1 MLKEPTAKGKCFLA
15 LAARSAQRKVLKE
28 PTAKRKCFLALAARS
43 AQRRVLSAKSLEFW
57 VLFQT
62 YSIAKTSRLQTTA

>member
-28 PTAKRKCFLALAARS
+28 PSAKGKGVLALAARS
-43 AQRRVLSAKSLEFW
+43 VQRRVLSAKSLDFW
-57 VLFQT
+57 VLFQK
-62 YSIAKTSRLQTTA
+62 YSIAKT